1 MRQTRELEYTIKVYG
16 EGLTEWFY
24 FDRLRNLNRFRFSL
38 EPDMPKSSRSS
49 YKQNLKLIEKE
60 LRKKTEERA
69 DAIFLVIDTDTITH
83 DKDQYRKYQETKEV
97 YKAKGVTF
105 IESYPCIELWF
116 LYHLTEK
123 FARTNYETFKE
134 LEPHIQK
141 VLDGYNKTEKYYQS
155 NSTFRSKILNDLS
168 TRAQA
173 INFSIQACKYEPV
186 AGEMRNYTEVFKAIH
201 FFRLLKKF
209 SELKSLLGEILRT
222 SVSLR
227 NDISDHKSIKIF
239 KENQE
244 LCRFQYKGTQL
255 RCICQDGTTHH
266 VDDTIPLSIEE
277 TFIKELSEVYRTP

>member
-1 MRQTRELEYTIKVYG
+1 MGQTRELEYIIKVYG

-24 FDRLRNLNRFRFSL
+24 FDSLRKLNRFRFSL
-38 EPDMPKSSRSS
+38 EPDIPRSSRSS

-83 DKDQYRKYQETKEV
+83 DKNQYRKYQETKEV
-97 YKAKGVTF
+97 YKDKGVTF

-141 VLDGYNKTEKYYQS
+141 VLDGYSKTKKYYQT
-155 NSTFRSKILNDLS
+155 NSTFQSKILNDLS

-173 INFSIQACKYEPV
+173 IKFSIQACKYEPV
-186 AGEMRNYTEVFKAIH
+186 DGEMFNYTEVFKAIH

-222 SVSLR
+222 TVSLR

-244 LCRFQYKGTQL
+244 LCRFQYQDTQL
-255 RCICQDGTTHH
+255 LCICQDGTRHR
-266 VDDTIPLSIEE
+266 VDDTNPLSIEE
-277 TFIKELSEVYRTP
+277 TFIKELSEVYRTL

>member
-1 MRQTRELEYTIKVYG
+1 
-16 EGLTEWFY
+16 
-24 FDRLRNLNRFRFSL
+24 
-38 EPDMPKSSRSS
+38 MPKSSRSS

-116 LYHLTEK
+116 LYHLAGK

-141 VLDGYNKTEKYYQS
+141 VLDGYSKTKKYYQS
-155 NSTFRSKILNDLS
+155 NSTFQSKILNDLS

-173 INFSIQACKYEPV
+173 INFSIKACKYDPFD
-186 AGEMRNYTEVFKAIH
+186 GEILNYTEVFKAIH

-227 NDISDHKSIKIF
+227 NDISDHNSIKIF

-244 LCRFQYKGTQL
+244 LCRFQYEDTQL
-255 RCICQDGTTHH
+255 RCICQDGTTHC
-266 VDDTIPLSIEE
+266 VEDTIPLSIEE
-277 TFIKELSEVYRTP
+277 TFIKKLSEVYRTL

>member
-116 LYHLTEK
+116 LYHLAGK

-141 VLDGYNKTEKYYQS
+141 VLDGYSKTKKYYQS
-155 NSTFRSKILNDLS
+155 NSTFQSKILNDLS

-173 INFSIQACKYEPV
+173 INFSIKACKYDPFD
-186 AGEMRNYTEVFKAIH
+186 GEILNYTEVFKAIH

-227 NDISDHKSIKIF
+227 NDISDHNSIKIF

-244 LCRFQYKGTQL
+244 LCRFQYEDTQL
-255 RCICQDGTTHH
+255 RCICQDGTTHC
-266 VDDTIPLSIEE
+266 VEDTIPLSIEE
-277 TFIKELSEVYRTP
+277 TFIKKLSEVYRTL